1 MELSRILSVALVGT
15 MAFTASAMAGGTKA
29 GTKIS
34 NAPKL
39 SYSMGGIDKKVE
51 AVVASYV
58 VDKVINF
65 TVELKKTKEQ
75 NVVAGKKALGVF
87 ILTNKGN
94 SVENFVL
101 RENYGSLKDF
111 KFTNSKIYIDANNN
125 DILDKDEMIHTPVLS
140 KLDIDG
146 KKTIWIEATTDVKTV
161 VGKENHYGI
170 LAQAAKTGDKD
181 IYKEQSA
188 TNDMSKIDIVFAD
201 GQGSGDKARD
211 NTAIIR
217 YIWTITQDTTNVKL
231 DIELSHIGASADP
244 ANGVCTSYKDFMSG
258 KYQSIPGAT
267 IVRRWEIT
275 NKTETEAKNVKF
287 SVKID
292 DKTEKVAT
300 TNENTWFKDKT
311 KNVHTILKDDKH
323 IGQGLYN
330 SQTKTIDFD
339 IPSVKPKEVYYLVV
353 ITEVK

>member
-101 RENYGSLKDF
+101 TENYGSLKDF

-125 DILDKDEMIHTPVLS
+125 DILDKEEMIHTPVLS

-170 LAQAAKTGDKD
+170 LARAAKAGTKD
-181 IYKEQSA
+181 IYEAQSA
-188 TNDMSKIDIVFAD
+188 TNSMSEMDIVFAD

-231 DIELSHIGASADP
+231 EIIKEFEKVITDP
-244 ANGVCTSYKDFMSG
+244 VNKTNNPKA
-258 KYQSIPGAT
+258 IPGAQ
-267 IVRRWEIT
+267 ILLKYQVK
-275 NKTETEAKNVKF
+275 NNAKTVAKNVKF
-287 SVKID
+287 IITYDTSK
-292 DKTEKVAT
+292 ERLA
-300 TNENTWFKDKT
+300 
-311 KNVHTILKDDKH
+311 L
-323 IGQGLYN
+323 
-330 SQTKTIDFD
+330 
-339 IPSVKPKEVYYLVV
+339 PKERVGNEIKKSYFITDVNGKEVGTAEETKKGTIVFTLPNINPGVSYYPHTAR
-353 ITEVK
+353 IIN